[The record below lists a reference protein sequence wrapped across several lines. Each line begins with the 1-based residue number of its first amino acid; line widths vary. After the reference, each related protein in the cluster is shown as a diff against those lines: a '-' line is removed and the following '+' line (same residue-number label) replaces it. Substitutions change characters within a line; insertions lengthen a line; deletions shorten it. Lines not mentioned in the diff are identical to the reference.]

1 MKKVVLYFLVIL
13 LACPVPAQI
22 RATKNISRQAKGYAQ
37 NIISDQSQKEPLKS
51 SLLGV
56 MAINLKGDT
65 LAWYNAEQ
73 KLIPASTM
81 KTITTGLAIMELG
94 PDYRYPTQIG
104 HSGEIKDGILM
115 GDLYIIGH
123 GDPTIGSKDSIATN
137 VNALFTQWFQF
148 LSDAGI
154 KKINGL
160 VIGDGRWLDGS
171 AEHPDWGWEDLGTY
185 YGAGGNGLCFYR
197 NIVDIN
203 VTPGLEVGDSI
214 KMNICYPKTPWIH
227 YIQNCQTDKKGSGN
241 HLSLYNS
248 DLSYHAEMRGTL
260 AKEHY
265 PHKMECSNKF
275 GALTCAYYF
284 CEYLRNNGI
293 ESEGFCQ
300 ADGYGRVS
308 NAYVPNQDGQTIK
321 EIKCNIPISK
331 NLQEQDSLEILG
343 TTWSPELV
351 KIARMTNYRSDNFFA
366 ETLMRTLGKVKRGHA
381 DYKTCQK
388 YYKDAFAEMG
398 LDTRKGIVVSDG
410 SGLSRK
416 NYIAPEFF
424 CRFLKAMYESPV
436 AEAYLSTLAS
446 PGKPHYTNRL
456 KGEPETVRQRIFLK
470 SGSMNGVRC
479 FSGFIKPTSHREED
493 TIIFSIMTNNCTASD
508 WSVYHL
514 IDEMIAAIAF
524 EN

>member
-1 MKKVVLYFLVIL
+1 MKKTVLNIL
-13 LACPVPAQI
+13 MILMVTPLIAQVKTGRI
-22 RATKNISRQAKGYAQ
+22 ISRNAKGFAQ
-37 NIISDQSQKEPLKS
+37 NLVEDQAMKEPLKS
-51 SLLGV
+51 SLMGV
-56 MAINLKGDT
+56 MAINMKGDT
-65 LAWYNAEQ
+65 LVWHNAEQ
-73 KLIPASTM
+73 KMIPASTM
-81 KTITTGLAIMELG
+81 KTITTGLALRNLG
-94 PDYRYPTQIG
+94 PDYRFPTQIG
-104 HSGEIKDGILM
+104 YSGTIEDGILH

-137 VNALFTQWFQF
+137 VHALFTQWTQF
-148 LSDAGI
+148 VTDAGI
-154 KKINGL
+154 RQIDGM
-160 VIGDGRWLDGS
+160 VIGDGRWLDGPS
-171 AEHPDWGWEDLGTY
+171 EHFDWGWEDLGTY

-203 VTPGLEVGDSI
+203 VSPGLAVGDAI
-214 KMNICYPKTPWIH
+214 RMNICYPQTPWIH
-227 YIQNCQTDKKGSGN
+227 YIQNCSTGEKDTGDK
-241 HLSLYNS
+241 LSLFNS
-248 DLSYHAEMRGTL
+248 DITFNAEMRGTL
-260 AKEHY
+260 AQNHY
-265 PHKMECSNKF
+265 TKKLECSNKF

-284 CEYLRNNGI
+284 SNFLTDNHI
-293 ESEGFCQ
+293 EHKGFYQ

-308 NAYVPNQDGQTIK
+308 PAFAPCRSGKDLK
-321 EIKCNIPISK
+321 RIPAGSPIP
-331 NLQEQDSLEILG
+331 QDSLTVIG

-366 ETLMRTLGKVKRGHA
+366 ETLMRTLGKVKRGKA

-424 CRFLKAMYESPV
+424 CRFLKEMYKSPV
-436 AEAYLSTLAS
+436 SDAYLSTLAS
-446 PGKPHYTNRL
+446 PGKPHYTTRL
-456 KGEPETVRQRIFLK
+456 EGEPEAVRQRIFLK

-479 FSGFIKPTSHREED
+479 FSGFIKPNSGKAED
-493 TIIFSIMTNNCTASD
+493 TILFSVMTNNCTASD

-514 IDEMIAAIAF
+514 IDRIIAAIAY